1 MYAFIYIN
9 THLLYVY
16 PTISIITLN
25 TDGLNASIK
34 RHCQDE
40 SKNKTQLYDICK
52 KPTLTIMTHMMKNKW
67 RKIYHANSWSTCLV
81 ALKKQTKQ
89 GEKNWV

>member
-1 MYAFIYIN
+1 MYAYIYIN

-16 PTISIITLN
+16 PTISKITLN
-25 TDGLNASIK
+25 TEGLNAPIK

-40 SKNKTQLYDICK
+40 SKNKTQLYVMGK

-67 RKIYHANSWSTCLV
+67 I
-81 ALKKQTKQ
+81 KK
-89 GEKNWV
+89 NISC